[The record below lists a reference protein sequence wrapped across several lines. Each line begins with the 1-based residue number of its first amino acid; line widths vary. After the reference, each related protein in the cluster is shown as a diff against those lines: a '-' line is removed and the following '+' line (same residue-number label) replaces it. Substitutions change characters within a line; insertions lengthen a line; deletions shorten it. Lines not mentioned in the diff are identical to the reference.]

1 MLCRGKTHDPLA
13 DHSLIFLKLLV
24 VPPRQTSGKLTLTP
38 AWILVLILQTRLMIQ
53 VPTKD

>member
-38 AWILVLILQTRLMIQ
+38 AWSLVLVLQTRLEI
-53 VPTKD
+53 